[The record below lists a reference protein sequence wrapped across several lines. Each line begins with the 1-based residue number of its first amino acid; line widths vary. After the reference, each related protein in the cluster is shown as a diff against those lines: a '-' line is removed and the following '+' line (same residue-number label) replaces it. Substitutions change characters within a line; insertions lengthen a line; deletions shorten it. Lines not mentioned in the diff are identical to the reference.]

1 MTISNSPR
9 RSKPVFF
16 TRRTENVS
24 GITLL
29 EILAALALVGVVVGL
44 GAGQMSKMTGRNM
57 RLEARKLASNIRY
70 LYVKSATD
78 NRAMR
83 LVFDFEARKYWGE
96 ETSDLFALKSRRE
109 MADDAEADRD
119 EKTSATEE
127 ETGTKPQQAE
137 FSISASKFLK
147 EQELP
152 RGIYFKE
159 IYAEHQLEAATE
171 GKAYIHFFPQGY
183 VERSIINLR
192 DKEDE
197 LHYSL
202 EVNPINGM
210 VKIGNTY
217 KEIEPDSQ

>member
-1 MTISNSPR
+1 MMISNSPR
-9 RSKPVFF
+9 RSRHISFSRGRSP
-16 TRRTENVS
+16 NS
-24 GITLL
+24 QGITLL

-44 GAGQMSKMTGRNM
+44 GVGQMSRMTGRNM

-78 NRAMR
+78 NKAMR
-83 LVFDFEARKYWGE
+83 LVFDFEARKYWAE

-109 MADDAEADRD
+109 EAEEA
-119 EKTSATEE
+119 EKEKEDSSAKEE
-127 ETGTKPQQAE
+127 EAGTKSQQAE
-137 FSISASKFLK
+137 FSIAASKLLK

-152 RGIYFKE
+152 IGVYFKD
-159 IYAEHQLEAATE
+159 IYAEHQIEAVAE
-171 GKAYIHFFPQGY
+171 GTAYIHFFPQGY

-197 LHYSL
+197 IHYSL

-217 KEIEPDSQ
+217 KEAELD